1 MRARRMVGIVLL
13 GAGAVLVLV
22 LLATAFVLFTTPGAK
37 LALSVAN
44 GRDLPVRARSIQGS
58 LAGRFEI
65 HGLEVRTG
73 TMEASADTVIVAWL
87 PLALRLHRVDVTDV
101 TVAGVHVVIR
111 PSAPDSLRVKEM
123 RDQREKRGATWK
135 ITALRVR
142 VRAGSLDAPGD
153 VHLRDVSVAASG
165 SPDGYHGE
173 VRATGAAWRVDD
185 ARLFVR
191 GSGSEQAFTADSLD
205 VRALDGV
212 IRGDAFVRWT
222 PGLSWRAR
230 LEGDSL
236 RAGLLAAKP
245 EEWPGTASFRARGTG
260 FVNADTTRIGID
272 VASLEGMLRGRPLS
286 ARGRVDVDGRRIAA
300 SDARVSW
307 GSARATL
314 SGHMAET
321 ADVTLDAIIPALSEI
336 APHARG
342 AARVQGRITGT
353 PARFEVALNASG
365 KGVRAAR
372 FDVPD
377 LDATLNAV
385 VSAHDYV
392 PHAVEVRRADVRLAN
407 GKVAMTG
414 RCSWQDGIAWN
425 ATIAADHFETSLL
438 TPARWKLYGPVSL
451 RATTS
456 GLRRG
461 KQLAAQVAIASL
473 SGMLRDRSLS
483 GAGSVAVKNHEA
495 DISGLHVEWGGTH
508 LRANGR
514 AGKTLD
520 LDLDLVAPD
529 LAALV
534 PSWRGSVSVQG
545 SARGPRLKP
554 TVAATITAD
563 SVRVR
568 DYALNHLDGHVNAD
582 LAFASPADVQL
593 TALGVSS
600 GETTIDT
607 VRVSVSG
614 PRDGHTA
621 SIVATRSDARASMT
635 LRGAY
640 ADSAWTGWIEDL
652 RVRQDVA
659 GEWHTD
665 RRAPI
670 HASASR
676 ISVDSLVVVS
686 KGAHIAAAGS
696 WQRGGRSRA
705 TMELDDFPLA
715 TFQRFLAT
723 GLSIA
728 GTLNGNATLAF
739 DSRNGLDARVDLVP
753 GPGEVSLSGE
763 KLGYSGHIT
772 GRADSS
778 GVSARVDFNL
788 THANTRTAVVTGEIS
803 IPGFVA
809 GRDSLGAQPLE
820 GSINAECADIGP
832 VLAVFAPALLKSS
845 GKFSAQLT
853 PKGTAGDF
861 RIVGRAALEK
871 ARFDLARGLRL
882 RDTEIT
888 MSSDGEGRV
897 SLDGGMTSGGGRVTF
912 QASSARSENG
922 WVTGTFTVK
931 GERFQLINQ
940 PDAQVFLSPDLQVNL
955 ADRVAVATGSVRVPY
970 ARIETTQVPASA
982 VSPSNDVVIVED
994 TLATKRAL
1002 QVRTQVRVV
1011 LGDSVT
1017 FNGFG
1022 LRGRLAGSL
1031 MVDDERG
1038 RPTRGT
1044 GEIQIVDGKYRA
1056 FGSELTIDP
1065 GRLVFG
1071 GGPVDNP
1078 GIDVR
1083 AYRGL
1088 TTQNVMGASSG
1099 DIVGMNLRGT
1109 LRKPEFSVFSNPP
1122 MSESEIMSCLLTGRA
1137 PATSSSGE
1145 QSALAGAVSMIGMQQ
1160 GSQLAGDLGKKLSV
1174 DAYLEAGAEAH
1185 ETSFVAGKYLSPKL
1199 YVSYAAGLFDNTNT
1213 FRARYSLA
1221 RKWTLQAESGKYDST
1236 DLLYWFE
1243 RGK

>member
-1 MRARRMVGIVLL
+1 MRARRMAGIALL

-22 LLATAFVLFTTPGAK
+22 LLAAAFVLFTTPGAK

-44 GRDLPVRARSIQGS
+44 GRDLPAHARSIQGT

-73 TMEASADTVIVAWL
+73 TTDVSADTVVVAWH
-87 PLALRLHRVDVTDV
+87 PLALHLHRVDVTDV
-101 TVAGVHVVIR
+101 TVAGVHVLVR
-111 PSAPDSLRVKEM
+111 PSAPDSVRVKEM
-123 RDQREKRGATWK
+123 HEKPGDAWK

-165 SPDGYHGE
+165 GLDGYRGE
-173 VRATGAAWRVDD
+173 FRATGAAWRVED
-185 ARLFVR
+185 AHFFVR
-191 GSGSEQAFTADSLD
+191 GSGDVRAFTADSLA
-205 VRALDGV
+205 VHVLEGV
-212 IRGDAFVRWT
+212 VRGDAFVRWA

-236 RAGLLAAKP
+236 RAGMLAAKP
-245 EEWPGTASFRARGTG
+245 EDWPGTVSFRARGTG
-260 FVNADTTRIGID
+260 LMNADTTRVGID
-272 VASLEGMLRGRPLS
+272 VASLEGLLRGRPLS
-286 ARGRVDVDGRRIAA
+286 ARGRVDIDGRRIAA

-321 ADVTLDAIIPALSEI
+321 ADVTLDATIPALSEI
-336 APHARG
+336 VPDARG
-342 AARVQGRITGT
+342 AATVRGTITGT
-353 PARFEVALNASG
+353 PARFEVALDASG
-365 KGVRAAR
+365 KGVRAAHI
-372 FDVPD
+372 DIPD

-392 PHAVEVRRADVRLAN
+392 PNAVEVRRANVRLAD
-407 GKVAMTG
+407 GTMAMTG
-414 RCSWQDGIAWN
+414 TCSWQDGIAWN
-425 ATIAADHFETSLL
+425 ATIAADHFETSTL
-438 TPARWKLYGPVSL
+438 TPARWKLHGPVSV

-456 GLRRG
+456 GLQRG
-461 KQLAAQVAIASL
+461 KHLEAQVAIASL
-473 SGMLRDRSLS
+473 SGTLRDRALS
-483 GAGSVAVKNHEA
+483 GAGSVAVKNREA
-495 DISGLHVEWGGTH
+495 DISDLHLEWGGTH

-534 PSWRGSVSVQG
+534 PSWRGSVSVRG
-545 SARGPRLKP
+545 SARGPLHKA

-568 DYALNHLDGHVNAD
+568 DYALNHIDGHVNAD

-593 TALGVSS
+593 TALGVSR

-614 PRDGHTA
+614 PREGHTA
-621 SIVATRSDARASMT
+621 SMVAARSDARVAVT

-640 ADSAWTGWIEDL
+640 TDSAWTGWIEDL

-659 GEWHTD
+659 GAWHTN
-665 RRAPI
+665 RRAPLRV
-670 HASASR
+670 SASR
-676 ISVDSLVVVS
+676 IRVDSLVVVS
-686 KGAHIAAAGS
+686 TGAHIAAGGS
-696 WQRGGRSRA
+696 WQRGGRARA
-705 TMELDDFPLA
+705 TVELVGFPLA
-715 TFQRFLAT
+715 TLQRFLAA
-723 GLSIA
+723 GLSIT
-728 GTLNGNATLAF
+728 GTLSGNAALAF
-739 DSRNGLDARVDLVP
+739 DPRAGLDAHVDLVP
-753 GPGEVSLSGE
+753 GPGEVALAGE

-778 GVSARVDFNL
+778 GVSAQVALNL
-788 THANTRTAVVTGEIS
+788 THDNVHAAVVSGEIS

-809 GRDSLGAQPLE
+809 GRDSLGAQPLV
-820 GSINAECADIGP
+820 GSIDAECADIGP
-832 VLAVFAPALLKSS
+832 VLAVFVPALLNSS
-845 GKFSAQLT
+845 GRFSAQLA

-861 RIVGRAALEK
+861 RLVGGAVLEK
-871 ARFDLARGLRL
+871 ARFDLASGLHL
-882 RDTEIT
+882 RETNIKI
-888 MSSDGEGRV
+888 SSDGDGRV
-897 SLDGGMTSGGGRVTF
+897 SLDGGIVSGGGQVTF

-922 WVTGTFTVK
+922 WVNGTFTAK

-940 PDAQVFLSPDLQVNL
+940 PDVQVFVSPDVNVSV
-955 ADRVAVATGSVRVPY
+955 ADRVADATGSVRVPY
-970 ARIETTQVPASA
+970 ARIESTQVPASA
-982 VSPSNDVVIVED
+982 VSASSDVVIVED
-994 TLATKRAL
+994 TLATQRAL
-1002 QVRTQVRVV
+1002 QIRTKVRVA

-1022 LRGRLAGSL
+1022 LRGRLTGSL

-1044 GEIQIVDGKYRA
+1044 GEIQIVNGKYRA

-1109 LRKPEFSVFSNPP
+1109 LRRPEFSVFSNPP

-1137 PATSSSGE
+1137 PTTSSSGE

-1174 DAYLEAGAEAH
+1174 DAYLEAGAEAR

-1199 YVSYAAGLFDNTNT
+1199 YVSYAAGLFENTNT

-1221 RKWTLQAESGKYDST
+1221 RKWTLQTESGKYDSA

>member
-1 MRARRMVGIVLL
+1 MRARRTIGIVLL

-22 LLATAFVLFTTPGAK
+22 LLAAAFVLFTTPGAQ
-37 LALSVAN
+37 LALAVAN

-65 HGLEVRTG
+65 HGVEVRTG
-73 TMEASADTVIVAWL
+73 TMEASADTVVVAWH
-87 PLALRLHRVDVTDV
+87 PLALRVHRVDVTDV
-101 TVAGVHVVIR
+101 TVAGVRVLIR
-111 PSAPDSLRVKEM
+111 PPAPDSVRVKEM
-123 RDQREKRGATWK
+123 REKRETRGAGWK
-135 ITALRVR
+135 ITALHLR

-153 VHLRDVSVAASG
+153 VHLREVSAAASG
-165 SPDGYHGE
+165 GPDGYRGE
-173 VRATGAAWRVDD
+173 VRATGSAWRIDD

-191 GSGSEQAFTADSLD
+191 GSGDMRAFTADSLD

-212 IRGDAFVRWT
+212 VKGDAFVRWA

-236 RAGLLAAKP
+236 RAGMLAAKP
-245 EEWPGTASFRARGTG
+245 EEWPGTVSFHARGTG
-260 FVNADTTRIGID
+260 LVSADTTRVGID

-286 ARGRVDVDGRRIAA
+286 ARGKVDIDGRRIAA
-300 SDARVSW
+300 SDVRVSW

-314 SGHMAET
+314 SGHMDKT
-321 ADVTLDAIIPALSEI
+321 ADVTLDATIPSLSEI
-336 APHARG
+336 VPHARG
-342 AARVQGRITGT
+342 AVRVRGKITGT
-353 PARFEVALNASG
+353 PERFEVALNASG
-365 KGVRAAR
+365 KGMRAAR
-372 FDVPD
+372 FDIPD
-377 LDATLNAV
+377 LEATLNAV

-392 PHAVEVRRADVRLAN
+392 PHSVEVSRADVRLAD
-407 GKVAMTG
+407 GTAAMTG
-414 RCSWQDGIAWN
+414 RCSWQDGIEWN
-425 ATIAADHFETSLL
+425 ATIAADHFETSML
-438 TPARWKLYGPVSL
+438 TPAHWKLYGPVSL

-461 KQLAAQVAIASL
+461 KQQAAQVAIASL
-473 SGMLRDRSLS
+473 SGTLRDRALS

-495 DISGLHVEWGGTH
+495 DISGLHLEWGGTH

-529 LAALV
+529 LAALI
-534 PSWRGSVSVQG
+534 PSWRGAVSVQG
-545 SARGPRLKP
+545 SARGPRQKP
-554 TVAATITAD
+554 AVAATITAD

-593 TALGVSS
+593 TALGVSR
-600 GETTIDT
+600 GETAIDT
-607 VRVSVSG
+607 VRVRVSG

-621 SIVATRSDARASMT
+621 SIVAWQGDTRAAVT

-659 GEWHTD
+659 GEWHMN
-665 RRAPI
+665 RRAPV
-670 HASASR
+670 HVSASR

-686 KGAHIAAAGS
+686 ENAHIAAAGS
-696 WQRGGRSRA
+696 WQRGDRSRA
-705 TMELDDFPLA
+705 TMELDGFPLS
-715 TFQRFLAT
+715 TLQRFLAT
-723 GLSIA
+723 GLSIT
-728 GTLNGNATLAF
+728 GTLNGNAVLSF
-739 DSRNGLDARVDLVP
+739 DPHKGLDARVDLVP
-753 GPGEVSLSGE
+753 GPGELALSGA
-763 KLGYSGHIT
+763 KLGYNGRVT

-778 GVSARVDFNL
+778 GVSAQVELNL
-788 THANTRTAVVTGEIS
+788 TRGNARAAVVSGEIS

-809 GRDSLGAQPLE
+809 GRDSLGAQPFE
-820 GSINAECADIGP
+820 GHIGAECADIGP
-832 VLAVFAPALLKSS
+832 VLSVFVPALLKSS

-853 PKGTAGDF
+853 PKGTAGNF

-871 ARFDLARGLRL
+871 ARFDLARGLHL
-882 RDTEIT
+882 RDTDIT

-897 SLDGGMTSGGGRVTF
+897 SLDGGVTSGGGRVTF

-922 WVTGTFTVK
+922 WVKGTFTAK

-940 PDAQVFLSPDLQVNL
+940 PDAHVFVSPDLQVQL
-955 ADRVAVATGSVRVPY
+955 EDRVANATGSVRVPY

-982 VSPSNDVVIVED
+982 VSASSDVVIVED
-994 TLATKRAL
+994 TLATKRTL
-1002 QVRTQVRVV
+1002 QVRTLVRVV

-1099 DIVGMNLRGT
+1099 DIVGVNLRGT

-1137 PATSSSGE
+1137 PTTSSSGE

-1221 RKWTLQAESGKYDST
+1221 RRWTLQTESGKYDST